1 MTNLKTKTVLIA
13 DDDIKLLNYLKSILE
28 IFFNKVHTA
37 ENGQEA
43 YELYNKEDI
52 DIIITDYVM
61 PIMNGYELCNKIR
74 KVNEEIILI
83 IISNYSQKEK
93 LLKSIPL
100 QLNKYIIKP
109 IDYDEFMLTLNEISD
124 KFDKSIEFYQNYFYS
139 YSLKTV
145 FVNENSIQLTKKEI
159 LLLEYILK
167 LKKDHLILF
176 NDLEIVLSDGHK
188 YITNHSIRNI
198 VYRFNKK
205 IGISL
210 IKNIKALGYIKIV

>member
-13 DDDIKLLNYLKSILE
+13 DDDIKLLNYLKNILE

-43 YELYNKEDI
+43 YELYNNEDI

-109 IDYDEFMLTLNEISD
+109 IDYDEFMLTLNDISD
-124 KFDKSIEFYQNYFYS
+124 KFDRNIEFYQNYFYS

-205 IGISL
+205 MGISL